1 MRVLVTGATG
11 FVGSHTAV
19 ALLEAGHEVRCL
31 VRSQEKLDRV
41 FAEHELPAPEAV
53 VGDIVDGAAVKEA
66 LAGVDAVVH
75 AAAVV
80 AMQAH
85 RAQEILDTNARGV
98 ANVVGGAVEAGLGPI
113 IYVSSTGALMVPDGP
128 RMTEDSPVQEGK
140 NPYARSKSD
149 AEHTVRNLQ
158 AEGAPIASTYPT
170 SVLGP
175 LDPGLSEAN
184 YALRTFARDVVLL
197 TTGCFSVVDV
207 RDLAA
212 MHVKLIEKE
221 PGPGRYVAN
230 GRDLTWLEIAEAI
243 DAVTGTQVRRFKIG
257 GRPLRFGGRIADVIK
272 HVWDFEFPM
281 TTEGMVYAT
290 QFPGADGSRAAEA
303 LALKYRDP
311 AETFADALRWM
322 HRAGYI
328 DAKLVGRLAEG

>member
-31 VRSQEKLDRV
+31 VRSREKLERV
-41 FAEHELPAPEAV
+41 FAAHELPAPEAV
-53 VGDIVDGAAVKEA
+53 VGDIVDEGSVKEA
-66 LAGVDAVVH
+66 LTGVDSVVH
-75 AAAVV
+75 TAAVV

-98 ANVVGGAVEAGLGPI
+98 RNVVGGAADAGLGPI
-113 IYVSSTGALMVPDGP
+113 VHVSSVGALFLPGGP
-128 RMTEDSPVQEGK
+128 RVDEDSPVQEGH
-140 NPYARSKSD
+140 NAYARSKSD
-149 AEHTVRNLQ
+149 AERAVRELQ
-158 AEGAPIASTYPT
+158 DEGAPIAISYPT

-184 YALRTFARDVVLL
+184 HALRTFARDVVLL
-197 TTGCFSVVDV
+197 TSGIFSVIDV

-212 MHVKLIEKE
+212 MHVRLLEQE

-230 GRDLTWLEIAEAI
+230 GGDLSWLEIAESL
-243 DAVTGTQVRRFKIG
+243 DAVTGAQVRRVKIG
-257 GRPLRFGGRIADVIK
+257 GAPLRVGGRVADVVRR
-272 HVWDFEFPM
+272 VWDFDFPL

-290 QFPGADGSRAAEA
+290 QFPGADGGRAPEA
-303 LALKYRDP
+303 LGFQYRP
-311 AETFADALRWM
+311 TSETFADALRWM
-322 HRAGYI
+322 HRAGHI
-328 DAKLVGRLAEG
+328 DAKFVGRLAGG